1 MGIVAVLALL
11 MLHYYSK
18 AQSGT
23 VPQQVPPTPA
33 PSPHVVTPAA
43 NLQPAAT
50 PAALPVPPPSIA
62 VKVANTPPAWP
73 QGRPAD
79 LPPWP
84 SGWQPH
90 NPPTSAQVT
99 RAWQLLAPL
108 WAKGL
113 GASQAENTAG
123 VWTMYVASWM
133 NAAKT
138 MKGVVAF
145 SPKPS
150 AAAPAPQPVANA

>member
-1 MGIVAVLALL
+1 MGIVALLALMML
-11 MLHYYSK
+11 MHYAK
-18 AQSGT
+18 GQGT
-23 VPQQVPPTPA
+23 TAPTLPPPTPA
-33 PSPHVVTPAA
+33 PSPFVVTPAG
-43 NLQPAAT
+43 NLQPAPAPAVT
-50 PAALPVPPPSIA
+50 PAALPVPPPAIA

-84 SGWQPH
+84 SGWTPA
-90 NPPTSAQVT
+90 NPPGGAVVT
-99 RAWQLLAPL
+99 RAWQLLPVL
-108 WAKGL
+108 WARGL

-123 VWTMYVASWM
+123 QWIMYVASWM

-145 SPKPS
+145 KPKPT
-150 AAAPAPQPVANA
+150 AAPVANA